1 MPTAVWAL
9 MVAQALAL
17 CAMPLIVLIG
27 GIVGLQLSESPQW
40 ATLPV
45 AMVII
50 ATAFSVLPAARLAQH
65 WGRKPLFV
73 AAMGQGVL
81 GSLCAVMALSLS
93 SFFLFVVACA
103 LLGSLVAVIQQ
114 FRFVAMDMVEPDQ
127 QAVIASRLLLVGLFS
142 AFVGPELATLA
153 QWWPESGFRASFLA
167 LAVLYGLAGLVLWR
181 VLPIAPVTTFNNDV
195 MTGRS
200 WPELFRQ
207 PRLWLAVSAG
217 SCGYAIM
224 SYLMTAT
231 PLSMTDSY
239 GFSVDEAKWVIQSH
253 IVAMFLPSI
262 ASGFLI
268 RRLGHWWVILMGFL
282 VLLVSIAVS
291 WFDATFVHFWGGLV
305 LLGIGW
311 NFLFVAGTALLAGCY
326 EPAEATR
333 VQGMND
339 ALVFGLQAFGA
350 LASGAVV
357 LLLGWQ
363 GLLLTTLPLL
373 LLLLVVLIRVRPSQL
388 AS

>member
-1 MPTAVWAL
+1 MPAAVWAL

-27 GIVGLQLSESPQW
+27 GIVGLELSQSPQW

-50 ATAFSVLPAARLAQH
+50 ATAVSVLPAARLAQR
-65 WGRKPLFV
+65 WGRRPLFI
-73 AAMGQGVL
+73 AAMAQGLL

-114 FRFVAMDMVEPDQ
+114 FRFVAMDLVAPDQ
-127 QAVIASRLLLVGLFS
+127 QATIASRLLLVGLFS
-142 AFVGPELATLA
+142 AFVGPELATLS
-153 QWWPESGFRASFLA
+153 QWWPEWGFRASFLA
-167 LAVLYGLAGLVLWR
+167 LALLYGLAALVLWR
-181 VLPIAPVTTFNNDV
+181 AFPIATVTQSSQPETR
-195 MTGRS
+195 GRA
-200 WPELFRQ
+200 WPELLRQ

-239 GFSVDEAKWVIQSH
+239 GFSVEEAKWVIQSH
-253 IVAMFLPSI
+253 IVAMFLPSLL
-262 ASGFLI
+262 SGYLI
-268 RRLGHWWVILMGFL
+268 RQLGHWWVILMGFAVL
-282 VLLVSIAVS
+282 VVSILVS
-291 WFDATFVHFWGGLV
+291 WFDASFVHFWGGLV

-326 EPAEATR
+326 QPSEATR

-373 LLLLVVLIRVRPSQL
+373 LLLLVVLIRVRPSHL
-388 AS
+388 TA